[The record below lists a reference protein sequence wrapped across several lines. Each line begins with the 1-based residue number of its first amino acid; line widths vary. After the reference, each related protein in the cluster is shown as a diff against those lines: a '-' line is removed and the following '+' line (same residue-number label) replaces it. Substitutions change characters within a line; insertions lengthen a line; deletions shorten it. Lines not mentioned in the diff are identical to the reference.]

1 MQTKDH
7 LTNGRKTLKL
17 MSWNTLTVLLVLA
30 ALIVV
35 VAIVTLRTFDAEACT
50 NLLVTRGASVDG
62 STMISYSA
70 DSHELYG
77 FLDIKPAGRHEPG
90 EMVDVI
96 EWDTGKPIGKIAE
109 APVTYLVVG
118 NMNEHQVSIGETT
131 FTGRAELEGPA
142 GIVDYG
148 SLMYLAL
155 QRARTAREAIAV
167 MAALVDE
174 YGYYSTGETFS
185 IADPDEAWI
194 MEMIGKGK
202 DRKGAVWVA
211 RRIPDGYVSA
221 HANHSRIRQ
230 FPKDDPEN
238 TLYSPDVIQFARDMG
253 WFCGDDSEFSF
264 SDVYA
269 PADYGAL
276 RFCESRVWNFF
287 NHVRPS
293 EPIPADFVKALPGA
307 SPMPLWV
314 KPERKLSVAD
324 VRAEMRDHFEG
335 TEFDLSTGVGAG
347 PFALPYRWR
356 PLEWELDGKTYFNE
370 RSVSTQQTGFSFI
383 SQMRGWLPDSVG
395 GIFWFGVDDTST
407 TVYVPMYAGITTA
420 PIPYG
425 KTAGDFKEFSWDS
438 AFWTFSAVSEK
449 TYSRWVDIIKDVR
462 TAQKQLEDSFDA
474 MIPGVDTLAVQLYA
488 LSPEMAGAF
497 LTGFSSTQGVAAFD
511 RWRRLWSEI
520 FVRYNDGN
528 VRNDKGEIEHPP
540 LPEAWY
546 RAVVK
551 ERPVDFLERPVPAPT
566 APVCR

>member
-1 MQTKDH
+1 MKRTAG
-7 LTNGRKTLKL
+7 TNDAKSTVKT
-17 MSWNTLTVLLVLA
+17 MNRNTLAIVLA
-30 ALIVV
+30 VATIVV
-35 VAIVTLRTFDAEACT
+35 IVAVVMFRALDADACT
-50 NLLVTRGASVDG
+50 NLLVTKGASTDG
-62 STMISYSA
+62 STMITYSA
-70 DSHELYG
+70 DSHEMYG
-77 FLDIKPAGRHEPG
+77 FLDIKPAATHQPG
-90 EMVDVI
+90 DMVEVI
-96 EWDTGKPIGKIAE
+96 DWDTGKPLGKIAE

-118 NMNEHQVSIGETT
+118 NMNEYQVSIGETT

-148 SLMYLAL
+148 SLMYFAL
-155 QRARTAREAIAV
+155 QRAKTAREAIAV

-174 YGYYSTGETFS
+174 YGYASTGESFS
-185 IADPDEAWI
+185 VADPDEVWI

-238 TLYSPDVIQFARDMG
+238 TLYSPDVISFAREMG
-253 WFCGDDSEFSF
+253 WFCGDDADFSY

-293 EPIPADFVKALPGA
+293 EIIPADFVKAVPGA
-307 SPMPLWV
+307 KPMPLWI
-314 KPERKLSVAD
+314 KPDRKLTLAD
-324 VRAEMRDHFEG
+324 MKAEMRDHFEG

-370 RSVSTQQTGFSFI
+370 RSISTQQTGFSFI
-383 SQMRGWLPDSVG
+383 SQMRGWLPDAIG
-395 GIFWFGVDDTST
+395 GIFWFGVDDTAT
-407 TVYVPMYAGITTA
+407 TVYVPMYAGITAA
-420 PIPYG
+420 PAPYS
-425 KTAGDFKEFSWDS
+425 KDAGNFSEFSWDS

-449 TYSRWVDIIKDVR
+449 TYSRWVDIIKDVKA
-462 TAQKQLEDSFDA
+462 AQEKMEASFDA
-474 MIPGVDTLAVQLYA
+474 MIPEVDAMALQLHA
-488 LSPEMAGAF
+488 LSPEMAQDF
-497 LTGFSSTQGVAAFD
+497 LTAFSAAQGKAAVD
-511 RWRRLWSEI
+511 RWRALWSEI
-520 FVRYNDGN
+520 FVKFNDGN
-528 VRNDKGEIEHPP
+528 VRNEKGEVEHPP

-551 ERPVDFLERPVPAPT
+551 ERPGVFDEPVLKPA